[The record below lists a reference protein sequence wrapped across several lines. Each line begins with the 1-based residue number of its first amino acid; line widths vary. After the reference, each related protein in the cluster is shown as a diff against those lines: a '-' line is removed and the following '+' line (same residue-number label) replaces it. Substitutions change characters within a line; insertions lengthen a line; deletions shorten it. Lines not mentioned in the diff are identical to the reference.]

1 MDDVSIEEFER
12 RFVRDGQLVCIPK
25 KQAFH
30 RAMLRYVA
38 MRFDPGVTYSE
49 RDVNGIIAAIF
60 DDYAYIR
67 RDLIDHEI
75 MERSDRGDA
84 YWLAV

>member
-1 MDDVSIEEFER
+1 
-12 RFVRDGQLVCIPK
+12 
-25 KQAFH
+25 
-30 RAMLRYVA
+30 MLRYVA